1 MEGCQRKQV
10 KELLSDDRMF
20 KFHKYH
26 TQVGIVFC
34 QRNPISFYKPLVFPC
49 SKRWKMNTWERGK
62 WTKQGKPDMTRSTR
76 QSKVQGVSPPGHA
89 FRDGLDVFHHSPL
102 HTTHIVS
109 SRLSAST
116 V

>member
-1 MEGCQRKQV
+1 
-10 KELLSDDRMF
+10 
-20 KFHKYH
+20 
-26 TQVGIVFC
+26 
-34 QRNPISFYKPLVFPC
+34 
-49 SKRWKMNTWERGK
+49 MNTWERGK

-76 QSKVQGVSPPGHA
+76 QSKVQGVLPPGHA
-89 FRDGLDVFHHSPL
+89 FRDGLDVLHHSPL